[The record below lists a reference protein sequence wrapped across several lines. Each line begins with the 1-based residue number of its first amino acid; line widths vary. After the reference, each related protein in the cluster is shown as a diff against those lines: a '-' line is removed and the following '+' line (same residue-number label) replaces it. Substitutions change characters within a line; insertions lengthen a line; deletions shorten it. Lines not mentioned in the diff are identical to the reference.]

1 MICKGRV
8 GPLIPNPELSTLIN
22 LQYVLNI
29 SPFVGAANF
38 SATARQLNCFAL
50 QVKLLQLSIMV
61 FKQLTVNHMIARG
74 ITMVTKEL
82 LLLASTYTWR
92 ANKHTCIQQS
102 KVSPQL

>member
-1 MICKGRV
+1 
-8 GPLIPNPELSTLIN
+8 
-22 LQYVLNI
+22 
-29 SPFVGAANF
+29 
-38 SATARQLNCFAL
+38 
-50 QVKLLQLSIMV
+50 MV